1 MTTPIKIIKMR
12 KIMRIL
18 LVEEDG
24 SSEDGVQKG
33 LKQYGYTV
41 DRLSERKI
49 LLSFIKTELFE
60 VILFNLNSSEVS
72 KLSVLYKIR
81 AAGISVYFK

>member
-1 MTTPIKIIKMR
+1 
-12 KIMRIL
+12 MRIL

-24 SSEDGVQKG
+24 SSNENDEVQKG
-33 LKQYGYTV
+33 LKQYGYTI
-41 DRLSERKI
+41 DRLSEGKI
-49 LLSFIKTELFE
+49 LLSFIKTEIFE

-81 AAGISVYFK
+81 AAGITIPVLILT